1 MPKKQNPPN
10 GDNFAMDD
18 EQFKMML
25 HKMFPNTKNLNKKI
39 MEMDEITKKMDQEEK
54 SKLNDNGDNDETSES
69 ESDTD
74 DDYDEYDE
82 YGKQPINIIVTMG
95 NIEDFDDYDDDDEFV
110 PSAAIEEYDTEDEDE
125 DDDDDDDGWSDIE
138 EEETNKVVKPKARS
152 PIVTRSKS
160 VVKEKKTQV
169 NEKKKETSKKKKVN
183 TPKKKETPLKE
194 PKQTIL
200 DKLLESLNENDD
212 EGEISKKIKQE
223 METYIKTEKEKL
235 EAIEKKKKEKEEQK
249 VKQKN
254 EKTFR
259 KIFNRRKNVNSYE
272 YFKKQTSEVQSRVLT
287 KFQEIEDNNKI
298 EKPYSFIIA
307 ESDLPLAYKTIA
319 LKKLKMFESMEP
331 GASDYYKNKMWV
343 DTFMEIP
350 FSKYANLPVTL
361 GKSTD
366 DEIIDFMKMSMETLD
381 NVVYGLDDAKM
392 QIMQIIGKW
401 IANPDCVGNAF
412 AINGPPGTG
421 KTTLIKDGIS
431 KILNRP
437 FAFIPLGGATD
448 SSYLEG
454 HSYTYEGSI
463 WGKIVQ
469 ILIDSKVMNP
479 VIYFDELDKVSNSP
493 RGEEIIGILTHLT
506 DTSQNSQFHDK
517 YFSGIDFDL
526 SKALFIFSYNDESLI
541 NPILKDRMYR
551 IITKGYNNADKQI
564 ISNKYILPN
573 ILKSINFQENDII
586 IDESV
591 MDYINQNLTEGE
603 KGVRNMKRCIETIC
617 SKLNLIRLSKN
628 PKIVGPDI
636 DIDFKTPYKVTVSDV
651 QSLIKRNTTDYPST
665 MYT

>member
-1 MPKKQNPPN
+1 MPKQKKPPDN
-10 GDNFAMDD
+10 GEDFTMDE
-18 EQFKMML
+18 EQFTTLL
-25 HKMFPNTKNLNKKI
+25 HKMFPKTKNLKGKI
-39 MEMDEITKKMDQEEK
+39 NEMNEITKKMDKEEEEK
-54 SKLNDNGDNDETSES
+54 ISAIDSDDDDEE
-69 ESDTD
+69 ESDMNTSD
-74 DDYDEYDE
+74 EEECDEYDN
-82 YGKQPINIIVTMG
+82 QPINIIVTMG
-95 NIEDFDDYDDDDEFV
+95 DFNDYYDENESLPEDYSEDDYEWSD
-110 PSAAIEEYDTEDEDE
+110 I
-125 DDDDDDDGWSDIE
+125 DDDDDDDE
-138 EEETNKVVKPKARS
+138 ENKVVEKPRS

-160 VVKEKKTQV
+160 KNKKTKPEKEKESKQPKSKKKEK
-169 NEKKKETSKKKKVN
+169 EKKKEKN
-183 TPKKKETPLKE
+183 NHELIIEEMLK
-194 PKQTIL
+194 
-200 DKLLESLNENDD
+200 SLSEEDD
-212 EGEISKKIKQE
+212 SSEISKKIKIK
-223 METYIKTEKEKL
+223 MEEHLKKEKEKL
-235 EAIEKKKKEKEEQK
+235 EKIEKEKEEK
-249 VKQKN
+249 EEKKIKQKN
-254 EKTFR
+254 EKSFR
-259 KIFNRRKNVNSYE
+259 RIFNKRKNINSYE
-272 YFKKQTSEVQSRVLT
+272 YFKKQSVVE
-287 KFQEIEDNNKI
+287 QEKSLKMFEDIEENNKV

-307 ESDLPLAYKTIA
+307 ESQLPIAYKTIA
-319 LKKLKMFESMEP
+319 IKKLKMFENMEP

-350 FSKYANLPVTL
+350 FSKYAKLPVAL

-366 DEIIDFMKMSMETLD
+366 KEIIDFMKLSMETLD
-381 NVVYGLDDAKM
+381 KVAYGLDDAKM

-401 IANPDCVGNAF
+401 IANPDSVGNAF

-469 ILIDSKVMNP
+469 IIIDSKVMNP

-551 IITKGYNNADKQI
+551 IITKGYNNQDKQV
-564 ISNKYILPN
+564 ISNKYILPS
-573 ILKSINFQENDII
+573 ILKSINFEENDII
-586 IDESV
+586 INNEV
-591 MDYINQNLTEGE
+591 MDYINQNLTENE

-628 PKIVGPDI
+628 PNLIGKDI
-636 DIDFKTPYKVTVSDV
+636 DIIFETPYTVTINDV
-651 QSLIKRNTTDYPST
+651 HKLIKVNKNNDFPAM

>member
-1 MPKKQNPPN
+1 
-10 GDNFAMDD
+10 
-18 EQFKMML
+18 ML
-25 HKMFPNTKNLNKKI
+25 
-39 MEMDEITKKMDQEEK
+39 K
-54 SKLNDNGDNDETSES
+54 SLSE
-69 ESDTD
+69 
-74 DDYDEYDE
+74 
-82 YGKQPINIIVTMG
+82 
-95 NIEDFDDYDDDDEFV
+95 
-110 PSAAIEEYDTEDEDE
+110 E
-125 DDDDDDDGWSDIE
+125 DDS
-138 EEETNKVVKPKARS
+138 S
-152 PIVTRSKS
+152 
-160 VVKEKKTQV
+160 
-169 NEKKKETSKKKKVN
+169 
-183 TPKKKETPLKE
+183 
-194 PKQTIL
+194 
-200 DKLLESLNENDD
+200 
-212 EGEISKKIKQE
+212 EISKKIKIK
-223 METYIKTEKEKL
+223 MEEHLKKEKEKL
-235 EAIEKKKKEKEEQK
+235 EKNEKEKEEK
-249 VKQKN
+249 EEKKIKQKN
-254 EKTFR
+254 EKSFR
-259 KIFNRRKNVNSYE
+259 KIFIKRKNINSYE
-272 YFKKQTSEVQSRVLT
+272 YFKKQSVVEQQISL
-287 KFQEIEDNNKI
+287 KMFEDIEENNKV

-307 ESDLPLAYKTIA
+307 ESQLPIAYKTIA
-319 LKKLKMFESMEP
+319 IKKLKMFENMEP

-350 FSKYANLPVTL
+350 FSKYAKLPVAL

-366 DEIIDFMKMSMETLD
+366 EEIIDFMKLSMETLD
-381 NVVYGLDDAKM
+381 NVAYGLDDAKM

-401 IANPDCVGNAF
+401 IANPDSVGNAF

-469 ILIDSKVMNP
+469 IIIDSKVMNP

-551 IITKGYNNADKQI
+551 INTKGYNNQDKQL
-564 ISNKYILPN
+564 ISNKYILPS
-573 ILKSINFQENDII
+573 ILKSINFEENDII
-586 IDESV
+586 INNEV
-591 MDYINQNLTEGE
+591 IDYINQNLTENE

-628 PKIVGPDI
+628 PNLIGKNI
-636 DIDFKTPYKVTVSDV
+636 DIIFEIPYTVTINDV
-651 QSLIKRNTTDYPST
+651 QKLIKFNSDNDFPTM

>member
-1 MPKKQNPPN
+1 MPKQKNPP
-10 GDNFAMDD
+10 DNADDFVMDE
-18 EQFKMML
+18 EQFKKML
-25 HKMFPNTKNLNKKI
+25 HKMFPKTKNLKNKIKQ
-39 MEMDEITKKMDQEEK
+39 MDEITKKMDKEEK
-54 SKLNDNGDNDETSES
+54 ISVINSDDDEEE
-69 ESDTD
+69 ESDINTSD
-74 DDYDEYDE
+74 DDDEDELDDE

-95 NIEDFDDYDDDDEFV
+95 DFDDLGDFNDYYDENEYLSEDNSDDDSEWSDVDDE
-110 PSAAIEEYDTEDEDE
+110 E
-125 DDDDDDDGWSDIE
+125 DDE
-138 EEETNKVVKPKARS
+138 ENKVVEKPRS
-152 PIVTRSKS
+152 PIITRSKS
-160 VVKEKKTQV
+160 KNKKIKP
-169 NEKKKETSKKKKVN
+169 EKKKEKEKESQQPKSKKKEKE
-183 TPKKKETPLKE
+183 KKKEKNNHELIIEEMLK
-194 PKQTIL
+194 
-200 DKLLESLNENDD
+200 SLSETEDNTEL
-212 EGEISKKIKQE
+212 SKKIKTQ
-223 METYIKTEKEKL
+223 MEEHLKKEKEKL
-235 EAIEKKKKEKEEQK
+235 EKLEKDKKEKEEK
-249 VKQKN
+249 KIKQKN
-254 EKTFR
+254 EKSFR
-259 KIFNRRKNVNSYE
+259 KIFNKRKNINSYE
-272 YFKKQTSEVQSRVLT
+272 YFKNQTITEQETSL
-287 KFQEIEDNNKI
+287 KMFHEIEDNNKV

-307 ESDLPLAYKTIA
+307 ESELPLAYKTIA

-350 FSKYANLPVTL
+350 FSKYAKLPVSL
-361 GKSTD
+361 GQSTD
-366 DEIIDFMKMSMETLD
+366 EEIIDFMKMSMETLD
-381 NVVYGLDDAKM
+381 KVVYGLNDAKM

-401 IANPDCVGNAF
+401 IANPDSVGNAF

-469 ILIDSKVMNP
+469 IIIDSKVMNP

-551 IITKGYNNADKQI
+551 IMTKGYNHKDKQV
-564 ISNKYILPN
+564 ISNKYILPS
-573 ILKSINFQENDII
+573 ILKSINFKENDII
-586 IDESV
+586 INNEV
-591 MDYINQNLTEGE
+591 MDYINQNLTEKE

-628 PKIVGPDI
+628 PALIGKDI
-636 DIDFKTPYKVTVSDV
+636 DIDFKTPYTVTIDDV
-651 QSLIKRNTTDYPST
+651 QKLIKLNNDNDFPAM

>member
-10 GDNFAMDD
+10 EEDFSMDD
-18 EQFKMML
+18 EQFKLML
-25 HKMFPNTKNLNKKI
+25 HKMFPNTKNLSKKI
-39 MEMDEITKKMDQEEK
+39 KEMDEITQKMDEKDNSKINKQQEHE
-54 SKLNDNGDNDETSES
+54 SSNSES
-69 ESDTD
+69 ESDD
-74 DDYDEYDE
+74 SYDEYEE

-95 NIEDFDDYDDDDEFV
+95 KIEDFENYDDDDEYI
-110 PSAAIEEYDTEDEDE
+110 PNSIDQYYS
-125 DDDDDDDGWSDIE
+125 DDDDDDDWTDE
-138 EEETNKVVKPKARS
+138 EEETNKVVKESKPRS
-152 PIVTRSKS
+152 PIVTRSKT
-160 VVKEKKTQV
+160 KTEEKKPKSVPNKLEEPSKTKQKDQSKNSEEV
-169 NEKKKETSKKKKVN
+169 CKKN
-183 TPKKKETPLKE
+183 TM
-194 PKQTIL
+194 L
-200 DKLLESLNENDD
+200 DKLLESINENNDKSD
-212 EGEISKKIKQE
+212 LSTKIKKE
-223 METYIKTEKEKL
+223 MENYIKIEKEKL
-235 EAIEKKKKEKEEQK
+235 EKLEKKKKEKEELK
-249 VKQKN
+249 IKQKN

-259 KIFNRRKNVNSYE
+259 KIFNRRKNVNSFD
-272 YFKKQTSEVQSRVLT
+272 YFKKQSIEYQTNVLE
-287 KFQEIEDNNKI
+287 KFKKIEDNHKI

-319 LKKLKMFESMEP
+319 IKKLKMFESMEP

-350 FSKYANLPVTL
+350 FSKYAKLPVTL
-361 GKSTD
+361 GKSSNED
-366 DEIIDFMKMSMETLD
+366 IINFMKMSMETLD

-526 SKALFIFSYNDESLI
+526 SKALFIFSYNDETKI

-551 IITKGYNNADKQI
+551 IITKGYNNSDKQI

-573 ILKSINFQENDII
+573 ILKSINFKESDII
-586 IDESV
+586 IDNSV

-628 PKIVGPDI
+628 PNIVGQDI
-636 DIDFKTPYKVTVSDV
+636 NIDFKTPYKVTVSDV
-651 QSLIKRNTTDYPST
+651 QSLIKQNTSDYQST

>member
-1 MPKKQNPPN
+1 MPKKQNPPAPE
-10 GDNFAMDD
+10 DFSMDD
-18 EQFKMML
+18 EQFKLML
-25 HKMFPNTKNLNKKI
+25 HKMFPNSKNLSKKI
-39 MEMDEITKKMDQEEK
+39 KEMDEITRKMDEEEN
-54 SKLNDNGDNDETSES
+54 SKLYDGNSNTESSDS
-69 ESDTD
+69 ESD
-74 DDYDEYDE
+74 DEYDK

-95 NIEDFDDYDDDDEFV
+95 GINDFDEYGDDG
-110 PSAAIEEYDTEDEDE
+110 EYTPNMLEYLSSE
-125 DDDDDDDGWSDIE
+125 DDDDWSDVDE
-138 EEETNKVVKPKARS
+138 EEETNKVVKKKVNEKKPRS

-160 VVKEKKTQV
+160 KSNEEKPKKSQETQEKKLDIL
-169 NEKKKETSKKKKVN
+169 
-183 TPKKKETPLKE
+183 PKKKIEKPQKKPSTLPNK
-194 PKQTIL
+194 TIL

-212 EGEISKKIKQE
+212 ESQVTQKIKKE
-223 METYIKTEKEKL
+223 MNDYIKSEKEKL
-235 EAIEKKKKEKEEQK
+235 EALEKEKKEKEEIK
-249 VKQKN
+249 IKIKN

-259 KIFNRRKNVNSYE
+259 KIFNKRRNVNSYE
-272 YFKKQTSEVQSRVLT
+272 YFKKQTTEEQKLVLK
-287 KFQEIEDNNKI
+287 KFMEIEENNKI
-298 EKPYSFIIA
+298 EQPYSFIIA
-307 ESDLPLAYKTIA
+307 KSELPLAYKTIA
-319 LKKLKMFESMEP
+319 IKKLKMFESMEP

-350 FSKYANLPVTL
+350 FSRYAKLPVTL

-366 DEIIDFMKMSMETLD
+366 EEIIDFMKMSMETLD
-381 NVVYGLDDAKM
+381 KVVYGLDDAKM

-526 SKALFIFSYNDESLI
+526 SKALFIFSYNDESQI

-551 IITKGYNNADKQI
+551 IVTKGYNNADKQI

-573 ILKSINFQENDII
+573 ILRSINFEESDII
-586 IDESV
+586 IDVSV

-636 DIDFKTPYKVTVSDV
+636 DIEFKTPYKVTVSDV
-651 QSLIKRNTTDYPST
+651 QKLIKRNTSDYLST

>member
-1 MPKKQNPPN
+1 MPKQKNPP
-10 GDNFAMDD
+10 DNADDFVMDE
-18 EQFKMML
+18 EQFKKML
-25 HKMFPNTKNLNKKI
+25 HKMFPKTKNLKNKIKQ
-39 MEMDEITKKMDQEEK
+39 MDEITKKMDKEEK
-54 SKLNDNGDNDETSES
+54 ISVINSDDDEEE
-69 ESDTD
+69 ESDINTSD
-74 DDYDEYDE
+74 DDDEDELDDE

-95 NIEDFDDYDDDDEFV
+95 DFDDLGDFNDYYDENEYLSEDNSDDDSEWSDVDDE
-110 PSAAIEEYDTEDEDE
+110 E
-125 DDDDDDDGWSDIE
+125 DDE
-138 EEETNKVVKPKARS
+138 ENKVVEKPRS
-152 PIVTRSKS
+152 PIITRSKS
-160 VVKEKKTQV
+160 KNKKIKP
-169 NEKKKETSKKKKVN
+169 EKKKEKEKESQQPKSKKKEKE
-183 TPKKKETPLKE
+183 KKKEKNNHELIIEEMLK
-194 PKQTIL
+194 
-200 DKLLESLNENDD
+200 SLSETEDNTEL
-212 EGEISKKIKQE
+212 SKKIKTQ
-223 METYIKTEKEKL
+223 MEEHLKKEKEKL
-235 EAIEKKKKEKEEQK
+235 EKLEKDKKEKEEK
-249 VKQKN
+249 KIKQKN

-259 KIFNRRKNVNSYE
+259 KIFNKRKNINSYE
-272 YFKKQTSEVQSRVLT
+272 YFKNQTITEQETSL
-287 KFQEIEDNNKI
+287 KMFHEIEDNNKV

-307 ESDLPLAYKTIA
+307 ESELPLAYKTIA

-350 FSKYANLPVTL
+350 FSKYAKLPVSL
-361 GKSTD
+361 GQSTD
-366 DEIIDFMKMSMETLD
+366 EEIIDFMKMSMETLD
-381 NVVYGLDDAKM
+381 KVVYGLNDAKM

-401 IANPDCVGNAF
+401 IANPDSVGNAF

-469 ILIDSKVMNP
+469 IIIDSKVMNP

-551 IITKGYNNADKQI
+551 IMTKGYNHKDKQV
-564 ISNKYILPN
+564 ISNKYILPS
-573 ILKSINFQENDII
+573 ILKSINFKENDII
-586 IDESV
+586 INNEV
-591 MDYINQNLTEGE
+591 MDYINQNLTEKE

-628 PKIVGPDI
+628 PALIGKDI
-636 DIDFKTPYKVTVSDV
+636 DIDFKTPYTVTIDDV
-651 QSLIKRNTTDYPST
+651 QKLIKLNNDNDFPAM

>member
-1 MPKKQNPPN
+1 MPKQKKPPDN
-10 GDNFAMDD
+10 GEDFTMDE
-18 EQFKMML
+18 EQFTTLL
-25 HKMFPNTKNLNKKI
+25 HKMFPKTKNLKGKI
-39 MEMDEITKKMDQEEK
+39 NEMNEITKKMDKEEEEK
-54 SKLNDNGDNDETSES
+54 ISAIDSDDDDEE
-69 ESDTD
+69 ESDMNTSD
-74 DDYDEYDE
+74 EEECDEYDN
-82 YGKQPINIIVTMG
+82 QPINIIVTMG
-95 NIEDFDDYDDDDEFV
+95 DFNDYYDENESLPEDYSEDDYEWSD
-110 PSAAIEEYDTEDEDE
+110 I
-125 DDDDDDDGWSDIE
+125 DDDDDDDE
-138 EEETNKVVKPKARS
+138 ENKVVEKPRS

-160 VVKEKKTQV
+160 KNKKTKPEKEKESKQPKSKKKEK
-169 NEKKKETSKKKKVN
+169 EKKKEKN
-183 TPKKKETPLKE
+183 NHELIIEEMLK
-194 PKQTIL
+194 
-200 DKLLESLNENDD
+200 SLSEEDD
-212 EGEISKKIKQE
+212 SSEISKKIKIK
-223 METYIKTEKEKL
+223 MEEHLKKEKEKL
-235 EAIEKKKKEKEEQK
+235 EKIEKEKEEK
-249 VKQKN
+249 EEKKIKQKN
-254 EKTFR
+254 EKSFR
-259 KIFNRRKNVNSYE
+259 RIFNKRKNINSYE
-272 YFKKQTSEVQSRVLT
+272 YFKKQSVVE
-287 KFQEIEDNNKI
+287 QEKSLKMFEDIEENNKV

-307 ESDLPLAYKTIA
+307 ESQLPIAYKTIA
-319 LKKLKMFESMEP
+319 IKKLKMFENMEP

-350 FSKYANLPVTL
+350 FSKYAKLPVAL

-366 DEIIDFMKMSMETLD
+366 KEIIDFMKLSMETLD
-381 NVVYGLDDAKM
+381 KVAYGLDDAKM

-401 IANPDCVGNAF
+401 IANPDSVGNAF

-469 ILIDSKVMNP
+469 IIIDSKVMNP

-551 IITKGYNNADKQI
+551 IITKGYNNQDKQV
-564 ISNKYILPN
+564 ISNKYILPS
-573 ILKSINFQENDII
+573 ILKSINFEENDII
-586 IDESV
+586 INNDV
-591 MDYINQNLTEGE
+591 MDYINQNLTENE

-628 PKIVGPDI
+628 PNLIGKDI
-636 DIDFKTPYKVTVSDV
+636 DIIFETPYTVTINDV
-651 QSLIKRNTTDYPST
+651 HKLIKVNKNNDFPAM

>member
-1 MPKKQNPPN
+1 MPKNENKS
-10 GDNFAMDD
+10 DDLSLDD
-18 EQFKMML
+18 ETFKKML
-25 HKMFPNTKNLNKKI
+25 YKMFPNTKNLKNKI
-39 MEMDEITKKMDQEEK
+39 NEMDEITKLLDKEDQTK
-54 SKLNDNGDNDETSES
+54 KNDASDSEFSDSET
-69 ESDTD
+69 ESDYD
-74 DDYDEYDE
+74 DFVN
-82 YGKQPINIIVTMG
+82 KHPINIIVNMG
-95 NIEDFDDYDDDDEFV
+95 AIGDFDDYEDDDEYV
-110 PSAAIEEYDTEDEDE
+110 PPNSIDDYDLYDYEE
-125 DDDDDDDGWSDIE
+125 DDDEDWTDIDDT
-138 EEETNKVVKPKARS
+138 ETNEIVIDEKNPRS
-152 PIVTRSKS
+152 PVVTRSKT
-160 VVKEKKTQV
+160 KKTKKTKKPETLEKPEKPENQEIP
-169 NEKKKETSKKKKVN
+169 NETHNSKTIIEKILETLS
-183 TPKKKETPLKE
+183 E
-194 PKQTIL
+194 
-200 DKLLESLNENDD
+200 DDD
-212 EGEISKKIKQE
+212 ETEISKKVKAE
-223 METYIKTEKEKL
+223 MHEQLKLEKEKL
-235 EAIEKKKKEKEEQK
+235 ELIEKEKKEKEEKK

-259 KIFNRRKNVNSYE
+259 KIFNKKRNINSYE
-272 YFKKQTSEVQSRVLT
+272 YFKKQTVEEQKSVLE
-287 KFQEIEDNNKI
+287 KFKEIENNNKI
-298 EKPYSFIIA
+298 VKPYSFIIA
-307 ESDLPLAYKTIA
+307 ESELPLAYKTIA
-319 LKKLKMFESMEP
+319 IKKLKMFESMEP

-350 FSKYANLPVTL
+350 FSKYAKLPVTL

-366 DEIIDFMKMSMETLD
+366 EEIIDFMKMSMQTLD

-401 IANPDCVGNAF
+401 IANPDCLGNAF

-551 IITKGYNNADKQI
+551 IITKGYNNSDKQI
-564 ISNKYILPN
+564 ISNKYILPS
-573 ILKSINFQENDII
+573 ILSSINFKDGDIMINND
-586 IDESV
+586 V
-591 MDYINQNLTEGE
+591 MDYINQNLTENE

-628 PKIVGPDI
+628 PKII
-636 DIDFKTPYKVTVSDV
+636 DPCIEIEFKIPYNVTIEDV
-651 QSLIKRNTTDYPST
+651 QSLIKLNKNDYPT
-665 MYT
+665 NMYT

>member
-1 MPKKQNPPN
+1 MP
-10 GDNFAMDD
+10 
-18 EQFKMML
+18 
-25 HKMFPNTKNLNKKI
+25 TKKI
-39 MEMDEITKKMDQEEK
+39 KK
-54 SKLNDNGDNDETSES
+54 L
-69 ESDTD
+69 
-74 DDYDEYDE
+74 
-82 YGKQPINIIVTMG
+82 
-95 NIEDFDDYDDDDEFV
+95 
-110 PSAAIEEYDTEDEDE
+110 
-125 DDDDDDDGWSDIE
+125 
-138 EEETNKVVKPKARS
+138 
-152 PIVTRSKS
+152 
-160 VVKEKKTQV
+160 
-169 NEKKKETSKKKKVN
+169 KKKK
-183 TPKKKETPLKE
+183 
-194 PKQTIL
+194 
-200 DKLLESLNENDD
+200 
-212 EGEISKKIKQE
+212 KKI
-223 METYIKTEKEKL
+223 
-235 EAIEKKKKEKEEQK
+235 
-249 VKQKN
+249 KQKN
-254 EKTFR
+254 EKSFR
-259 KIFNRRKNVNSYE
+259 KIFNRRKNINSYE
-272 YFKKQTSEVQSRVLT
+272 YFKKQTHEKQEYVLK

-319 LKKLKMFESMEP
+319 IKKLKMFESMEP
-331 GASDYYKNKMWV
+331 GASDYYKNKLWV

-350 FSKYANLPVTL
+350 FSKYAKLPVTL
-361 GKSTD
+361 GESPD
-366 DEIIDFMKMSMETLD
+366 EEIINFMEMSMETLD
-381 NVVYGLDDAKM
+381 SVVYGLDDAKM

-401 IANPDCVGNAF
+401 IANPDSVGNAF

-551 IITKGYNNADKQI
+551 IITKGYNNSDKQI
-564 ISNKYILPN
+564 ISKKYILPS
-573 ILKSINFQENDII
+573 ILKSINFKEKDII
-586 IDESV
+586 INENV
-591 MDYINQNLTEGE
+591 MNYINQNLTERE

-628 PKIVGPDI
+628 KKIIGPNI
-636 DIDFKTPYKVTVSDV
+636 DIEFKTPYTVTIQDV
-651 QSLIKRNTTDYPST
+651 QALIKTNTTDYPTT